1 VAIIRLPRWGAFR
14 PFTHAGAKRGV
25 SWDRKSSPISGPP
38 APAQTINV
46 VCGICE
52 KVIAEGEPTVKIRH
66 GGTSKDPIQPL
77 LAAHSSCFRAELL
90 PRW

>member
-1 VAIIRLPRWGAFR
+1 VGGFSSFHPCRSKARRVLGPEVVADPR
-14 PFTHAGAKRGV
+14 
-25 SWDRKSSPISGPP
+25 PP

-52 KVIAEGEPTVKIRH
+52 KVITEGEPTVKIRH